1 MIQLIKSCNSWIS
14 IVCSQET
21 YKKFIGKI
29 LKAKLKN
36 SNLPAYRV
44 KTFVLNSSQFGLAQ
58 NRERLYMV
66 GVRQSSSG
74 LKRPLPVIVQ
84 PKTGKPELKDF
95 LRPLSE
101 MAEAKKK
108 KLGTRGKKVLKWAQ
122 KKLQNDNAKI
132 APGDDAVVDT
142 AAGRKFRQ
150 VQVGRCPTITKSRGA
165 TASFYLMQRKR
176 PLDCSY

>member
-1 MIQLIKSCNSWIS
+1 
-14 IVCSQET
+14 
-21 YKKFIGKI
+21 
-29 LKAKLKN
+29 
-36 SNLPAYRV
+36 
-44 KTFVLNSSQFGLAQ
+44 
-58 NRERLYMV
+58 MV

-108 KLGTRGKKVLKWAQ
+108 KLGKRGKKVLKWAQ
-122 KKLQNDNAKI
+122 KNLQNDNAKI

-165 TASFYLMQRKR
+165 TASFFLTQQKR